1 MPHMEARVQPTKK
14 WNGRGPRITSTP
26 YVKVGARCG
35 RCKKKVTTFKIGHT
49 AMERLLPGAMG
60 IGDDGSTV
68 RLDVDH
74 FAMKCRRVG
83 CPGIWCLT
91 GAEIRNIVRP
101 AAVAGDHWGT
111 IPY

>member
-1 MPHMEARVQPTKK
+1 MTGHVKEAQDVRVAGARRTT
-14 WNGRGPRITSTP
+14 IP

-101 AAVAGDHWGT
+101 AAVAGDHWVT